1 MKAGEKPKNHRIQWA
16 DSQDTAGCKQT
27 FDGIPFQIIG
37 VKILECQNGPD
48 RNRVLKRKEAE
59 KRMREDVSNQSNAG
73 GLKGRRGDSV
83 FLIPSIDKVSLSYT
97 FYLKWYPIIFF
108 KETSHS
114 YHKDTLL
121 GRSHNAKK
129 PNVISQ

>member
-1 MKAGEKPKNHRIQWA
+1 M
-16 DSQDTAGCKQT
+16 
-27 FDGIPFQIIG
+27 
-37 VKILECQNGPD
+37 
-48 RNRVLKRKEAE
+48 
-59 KRMREDVSNQSNAG
+59 
-73 GLKGRRGDSV
+73 DSV

-129 PNVISQ
+129 KMLFLSKYMPLE